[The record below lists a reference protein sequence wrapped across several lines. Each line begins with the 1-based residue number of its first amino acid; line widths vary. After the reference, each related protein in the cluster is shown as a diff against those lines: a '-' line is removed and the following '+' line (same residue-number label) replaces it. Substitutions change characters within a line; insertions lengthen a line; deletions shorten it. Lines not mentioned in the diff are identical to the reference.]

1 MATID
6 IKQLSAHIAKTSNLM
21 RKSRDEAL
29 LRTAIN
35 ATMQAKINSTKQFT
49 GRWGYTLSGRLLN
62 SIQYRFDK
70 GTEGKIEAY
79 VGAYGIP
86 YGAIH
91 EFGGK
96 IVPKDAK
103 YLWMRLPATN
113 MKGSPWRR
121 LSPSEFYKKAKKVSS
136 GFYYF
141 TSKKGNV
148 FAAYKDPDLDD
159 DEGKPEL
166 LFWLRDSV
174 KIPERPYLRP
184 AVATEMRKYP
194 SLFQSIFQS
203 YVAKRATT

>member
-1 MATID
+1 MATIS
-6 IKQLSAHIAKTSNLM
+6 IEQLAAHIAQTSDLM

-29 LRTAIN
+29 FRTAIN
-35 ATMQAKINSTKQFT
+35 ATSRAKVNSTRQFT

-62 SIQYRFDK
+62 SINYRFDK
-70 GTEGKIEAY
+70 SSEGAVSAY
-79 VGAYGIP
+79 VGSYGIP

-96 IVPKDAK
+96 ITPKNFK

-121 LSPSEFYKKAKKVSS
+121 LTPSEFYKKAKKASS

-148 FAAYKDPDLDD
+148 FAAYKDPDLDE
-159 DEGKPEL
+159 DEGESTL
-166 LFWLRDSV
+166 LFWLRNSV
-174 KIPERPYLRP
+174 TIPERPYLRP
-184 AVATEMRKYP
+184 AVSVEMKKYP
-194 SLFQSIFQS
+194 DLFRTILQG
-203 YVAKRATT
+203 YVARRASK